1 MSREMSIARR
11 TDRIAASSSSS
22 ISHNHESLGVD
33 QDQTP
38 ETQTSTH
45 DAGSSNVMPLRRR
58 GSLYNE
64 FHLLRSTRLRGRTT
78 FQCKFV
84 FP

>member
-1 MSREMSIARR
+1 MSREMSIACH
-11 TDRIAASSSSS
+11 TDRMVASSSSS
-22 ISHNHESLGVD
+22 ISHDHESLGVD
-33 QDQTP
+33 RDHTP
-38 ETQTSTH
+38 KTQTSTH
-45 DAGSSNVMPLRRR
+45 DAGSSNVMPPRRR